1 MNSSI
6 AVGQFVNRFRPG
18 ATKVKRWRGSAGK
31 RKRELVQIH

>member
-31 RKRELVQIH
+31 GKRELVQIH